1 MRNPFVQPPVLY
13 PTHYVWLVFAS
24 ALDIMFTWIVLHFG
38 GWEVNGVAQRVLER
52 YGLPGIV
59 LFKFA
64 MVTLVIVLCES
75 IGRINNPAGRRL
87 ATAAIILTFLP
98 VTLAALQ
105 LLLHG

>member
-1 MRNPFVQPPVLY
+1 MPNLFAQPPVLY

-38 GWEVNGVAQRVLER
+38 GWEVNGVAQRVLEQ
-52 YGLPGIV
+52 YGLTGIV

-64 MVTLVIVLCES
+64 LVTLLIVLCEL
-75 IGRINNPAGRRL
+75 IGRINNAAGRRL
-87 ATAAIILTFLP
+87 ATFAIILTFVP
-98 VTLAALQ
+98 VTLAILQ

>member
-1 MRNPFVQPPVLY
+1 MPNPFAQPPVLY

-38 GWEVNGVAQRVLER
+38 GWEVNRIAQRVLEQ
-52 YGLPGIV
+52 YGLTGIV

-64 MVTLVIVLCES
+64 LVTLLIVLCEL
-75 IGRINNPAGRRL
+75 IGRVNHPAGRRL
-87 ATAAIILTFLP
+87 ATFAIILTFFP
-98 VTLAALQ
+98 VMLAGLQ